1 MKSKAVAVAVAAA
14 VVHFRFSTDVYH
26 FGWFCC
32 FYGLI

>member
-26 FGWFCC
+26 FG
-32 FYGLI
+32 